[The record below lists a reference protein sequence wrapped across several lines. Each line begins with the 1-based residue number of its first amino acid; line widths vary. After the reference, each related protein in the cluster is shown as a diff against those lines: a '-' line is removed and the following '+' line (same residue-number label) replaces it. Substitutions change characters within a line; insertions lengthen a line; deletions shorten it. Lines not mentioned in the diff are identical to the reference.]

1 MTLYV
6 GLTIWFFVLLSIGLR
21 PDSIDAVECWP
32 VLPEDKEKRM
42 NQYIVSIL
50 AFLSFAL
57 MWFLTAFRSSS
68 IGNDTKNYLWYFGIF
83 TNGLDRTS
91 RIEVGYQ
98 IFNYLLGKITH
109 DEHSFLI
116 IMASIM
122 YGGIGI
128 YFHKHCKNLAV
139 SLCLFFC
146 FFFSIYTNILR
157 QGIAMIIALYGYQL
171 LKNGKKIPAA
181 VVFLLATTFHTTAFL
196 CFLLYLNLDNLK
208 KQWVVLSLTGLCA
221 IISLTG
227 VLKMVVN
234 AVVPKYTSYF
244 YGQYASSGWLAIT
257 FSLFTYVVFY
267 LLISKSLDE
276 NNKADNIVATNFTLL
291 LMLTAFGYAVNLFER
306 AGEYFML
313 IAITE
318 LPNILYRGKV
328 KNFRLWLFG
337 IGTFYLLFFILSLV
351 YRPGWNHLYPYEFW
365 H

>member
-1 MTLYV
+1 MLLYTV
-6 GLTIWFFVLLSIGLR
+6 LTIWFLLLLLMGLR

-32 VLPEDKEKRM
+32 ELLEDKEKRM

-57 MWFLTAFRSSS
+57 MWFLTAFRSSA
-68 IGNDTKNYLWYFGIF
+68 IGNDTANYLWYFDHF
-83 TNGLDRTS
+83 TKGLDKTS
-91 RIEVGYQ
+91 RLEVGYQ
-98 IFNYLLGKITH
+98 YLNFFLGKFVH
-109 DEHSFLI
+109 DRHSFLI
-116 IMASIM
+116 VMATIM
-122 YGGIGI
+122 YGGIGL
-128 YFHKHCKNLAV
+128 YLYKYSKNPAV
-139 SLCLFFC
+139 SLCLFFS

-171 LKNGKKIPAA
+171 LKSGKRIPAA
-181 VVFLLATTFHTTAFL
+181 LLFLLASTFHTTAFL
-196 CFLLYLNLDNLK
+196 CFLLFVNLDILK
-208 KQWVVLSLTGLCA
+208 KWRFVLGLTALCA
-221 IISLTG
+221 IISLSG
-227 VLKMVVN
+227 VMKTVVN
-234 AVVPKYTSYF
+234 ALVPRYTHYF
-244 YGQYASSGWLAIT
+244 EGQYASSGWLAIS

-267 LLISKSLDE
+267 VLISKSLDE

-337 IGTFYLLFFILSLV
+337 IGTVYLLFFILSLI